1 MKNTILTIAGICLG
15 LLSNPTPASSAELDA
30 KQILD
35 RVDDVWRGDSA
46 QGKMTM
52 RVVTAHWTR
61 ELKIEFW
68 SKGKDKSLM
77 RILAPKKEM
86 GTTTL
91 MVEHNIWNYLPKVKR
106 VIKVPSSMM
115 GGSWMGS
122 HFTNDDLVKDS
133 RMADDYTF
141 EISFNGKQ
149 DRKNVIEITC
159 IPNEDAAVVWGK
171 IIVQVEQDTY
181 LPTKMTYFNEDL
193 EVARTMIFSD
203 VRRMADR
210 TIPAV
215 ATIIPADEPKEST
228 TITYDDI
235 AFDVP
240 IQDGLFSK
248 RSLER

>member
-1 MKNTILTIAGICLG
+1 
-15 LLSNPTPASSAELDA
+15 
-30 KQILD
+30 
-35 RVDDVWRGDSA
+35 
-46 QGKMTM
+46 
-52 RVVTAHWTR
+52 
-61 ELKIEFW
+61 
-68 SKGKDKSLM
+68 M

>member
-1 MKNTILTIAGICLG
+1 MKKTVLTIAGICLG
-15 LLSNPTPASSAELDA
+15 LLSNATFASSAELDA

-228 TITYDDI
+228 TVTYEEI

-240 IQDGLFSK
+240 IQDNLFSK

>member
-1 MKNTILTIAGICLG
+1 MKKTVLTIAGICLG
-15 LLSNPTPASSAELDA
+15 LLSNATFASSAELDA

-52 RVVTAHWTR
+52 KVVTAHWTR

-228 TITYDDI
+228 TVTYEEI

-240 IQDGLFSK
+240 IQDNLFSK